1 MQFFI
6 SISNLSYSFPNGKKL
21 FENLNINV
29 SSEKVGLTGD
39 NGCGKTT
46 LLKLI
51 SGELK
56 QASGSIKINGTITKF
71 EQDQSNLSGLDVVE
85 VLGVKNRLA
94 ALEKITAG
102 LGREEDFLLLND
114 NWDIEQKIDNILR
127 MFGLSHISRE
137 RKFSDLSGGEAERL
151 MFAACLIKNPDFI
164 LFDEPTNHLDLQSRE
179 AFYQIIKNY
188 KKGLLVVSHDKQL
201 LRQMDR
207 IIELSDK
214 DAKTYGG
221 NYDFYCEQKQIEK
234 DAINQKINTAGIELR
249 KQIKVSSLV
258 ISSKEGKNNLGEQ
271 RRENTGISKGAL
283 NKRKNNSE
291 KTLAGL
297 ISVHKQKIE
306 KLSENL
312 CTLENNSSRE
322 RLIKLDFDKKSKSK
336 GKCLVSAVELNFK
349 FDTVNI
355 WDSGLS
361 FQVNSADRVL
371 LSGCNGSGKTT
382 LVNLIVKKIIP
393 SEGNIRVNC
402 SRIGVIDQKYDLLL
416 SDKTILE
423 NIQTFAVPGMPEH
436 ELRIRLARFLFFNDD
451 AVKIT
456 RFLSG
461 GEKCRLM
468 MACLLAASNTP
479 ELIILDEPT
488 NNLDLKSISQMESA
502 LSDYPGALIVIS
514 HDRDFVE
521 NIGITKT
528 INLDE
533 ISLVSKTVLNKTNII
548 FNNNLSEL
556 L

>member
-21 FENLNINV
+21 FENLNFTI

-51 SGELK
+51 AGELK
-56 QASGSIKINGTITKF
+56 QASGSIKISGDITKF
-71 EQDQSNLSGLDVVE
+71 EQDQSNLSVLNVIE
-85 VLGVKNRLA
+85 VLGVNNQLA

-102 LGREEDFLLLND
+102 LGSEEDFLLLND
-114 NWDIEQKIDNILR
+114 NWDIEQKIDNVLR

-151 MFAACLIKNPDFI
+151 MFASCLIKNPDSI
-164 LFDEPTNHLDLQSRE
+164 LFDEPTNHLDMQSRE
-179 AFYQIIKNY
+179 TLYQVIKNY

-201 LRQMDR
+201 LRQMDK
-207 IIELSDK
+207 IIELSGK
-214 DAKTYGG
+214 GAKTYGG
-221 NYDFYCEQKQIEK
+221 NFDFYCEQKQIEK
-234 DAINQKINTAGIELR
+234 DAIDQRINTAGIELR
-249 KQIKVSSLV
+249 KQIKVSNTV
-258 ISSKEGKNNLGEQ
+258 ISSKENKNNLGER
-271 RRENTGISKGAL
+271 RRENAGISKGAL
-283 NKRKNNSE
+283 NKRRNNSE

-297 ISVHKQKIE
+297 ISVQKQKIE
-306 KLSENL
+306 KLAENL
-312 CTLENNSSRE
+312 STLKNNSQQE
-322 RLIKLDFDKKSKSK
+322 RLIKLDLDKTSKLK
-336 GKCLVSAVELNFK
+336 GKCLISAVELNYSFGK
-349 FDTVNI
+349 VNL
-355 WDSGLS
+355 WYPRLS
-361 FQVNSADRVL
+361 FHVNSIDRVL
-371 LSGCNGSGKTT
+371 LAGCNGSGKTT
-382 LVNLIVKKIIP
+382 LVNLILQKIVP
-393 SEGNIRVNC
+393 SAGSISVNC

-416 SDKTILE
+416 PDKTVLE
-423 NIQTFAVPGMPEH
+423 NIQAFAVPGMPEH

-451 AVKIT
+451 AGKTT
-456 RFLSG
+456 RFFSG

-479 ELIILDEPT
+479 ELLILDEPT
-488 NNLDLKSISQMESA
+488 NNLDLKSISQMERA
-502 LSDYPGALIVIS
+502 LNGYTGALIVIS

-533 ISLVSKTVLNKTNII
+533 ISSVSKSVLNKTNII
-548 FNNNLSEL
+548 INNNLSEL